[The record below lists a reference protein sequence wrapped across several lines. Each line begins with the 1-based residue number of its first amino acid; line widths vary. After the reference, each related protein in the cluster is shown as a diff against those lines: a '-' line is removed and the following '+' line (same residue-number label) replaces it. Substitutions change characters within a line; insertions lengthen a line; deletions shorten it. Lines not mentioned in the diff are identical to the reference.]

1 MAFDNELQN
10 LVDLIFN
17 PLEKGLVFDKDFYN
31 FNREEKDMAP
41 LKQVKKDDKIIL
53 THNVLGI
60 NKEDLKV
67 KTITENGK
75 TFITIEGKT
84 KDEYTGKEYSV
95 NSRFQID
102 DSNLDL
108 STIKSK
114 MKNGL
119 IYLEINYKKA
129 QKKENI
135 IKID

>member
-1 MAFDNELQN
+1 MALTD
-10 LVDLIFN
+10 DLIDLFF
-17 PLEKGLVFDKDFYN
+17 PFGEGLVFDKNFYN

-41 LKQVKKDDKIIL
+41 LKQVRKEDRIVL

-60 NKEDLKV
+60 NKEDLKI
-67 KTITENGK
+67 KTISEDGT

-84 KDEYTGKEYSV
+84 KDEYTGKEYTV
-95 NSRFQID
+95 NSRFKID
-102 DSNLDL
+102 EKGLDL
-108 STIKSK
+108 SNIKSK

-119 IYLEINYKKA
+119 LYLEIPYKKV